1 MPMPWVA
8 QLVERLKNKAW
19 NRGLPILQLGSMKG
33 GRTQLYRPCS
43 IIDTCLHSNLLH
55 LYVQRCDL
63 WVCFLL
69 LKHWQWEPCNKAY
82 ITPYAIYKPCLGW
95 IAPNTINKDRHTLA
109 YANPYTTT
117 SALVQPWLL
126 CTCIRAYV
134 CYVHIHICIYGCLPF
149 SFSVW

>member
-1 MPMPWVA
+1 MVDVATKPIVSHDFIVSVREMPMPWVA

-19 NRGLPILQLGSMKG
+19 NRGLPIRQLGSMIG

-43 IIDTCLHSNLLH
+43 IIYTCLHSNLLH

-95 IAPNTINKDRHTLA
+95 IAPNTFNTHTHTLCVFEHA
-109 YANPYTTT
+109 
-117 SALVQPWLL
+117 
-126 CTCIRAYV
+126 RAW
-134 CYVHIHICIYGCLPF
+134 CFGFGKCGLWCRPL
-149 SFSVW
+149 